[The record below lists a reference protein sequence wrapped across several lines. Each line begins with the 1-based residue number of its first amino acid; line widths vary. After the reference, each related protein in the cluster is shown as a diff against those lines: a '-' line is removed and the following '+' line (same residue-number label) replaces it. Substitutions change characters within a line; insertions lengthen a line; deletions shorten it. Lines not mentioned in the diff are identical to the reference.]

1 MTPDVFIHVAVLM
14 FAVLIGLEVI
24 SHVPTTL
31 HTPLMSATNAIHGIV
46 VVGAIIATGAAV
58 FPKNGLGEI
67 GSFAAVTLGA
77 INVFGGFV
85 VTERM
90 LQMFKPKPKKVE
102 ATGGKK

>member
-1 MTPDVFIHVAVLM
+1 MTPDLFIHVAVLM
-14 FAVLIGLEVI
+14 FAILIGLEVI

-46 VVGAIIATGAAV
+46 VVGAIIATGASI
-58 FPKNGLGEI
+58 FPDNGLGAI

-90 LQMFKPKPKKVE
+90 LQMFKPKPKKTTE
-102 ATGGKK
+102 AGGKK

>member
-1 MTPDVFIHVAVLM
+1 MTPELFIHVAILM
-14 FAVLIGLEVI
+14 FAILIGMEVI

-46 VVGAIIATGAAV
+46 VVGAIIATGSV
-58 FPKNGLGEI
+58 LFPHNGLGAF

-90 LQMFKPKPKKVE
+90 LQMFKPKAKKVE
-102 ATGGKK
+102 VAGGKK